1 LQFENH
7 PNYNCEILTDNGDRY
22 RVYANW
28 LHNEGLD
35 HWQGWI
41 CHAGDTRLYID
52 KDLQVWSGECKN
64 DSLGSALQG
73 YSLLTSTQC
82 RKPTCT
88 GCTDDLMVK
97 KQAPVSNRSKGRDS
111 FDARVGN
118 NLVEFFNKNVTPYP
132 TDVGA
137 PAFDLVPVE
146 RQKDIMLNVARL
158 HAQQEYDRIMSLVRV
173 LQQQADSIRR
183 RLEITDAVHA
193 AKYDFQIYHNQCY
206 WLVHDLTRGF
216 VRLVPLGPQDWST
229 GAPLDYQYIARV
241 KWLGD
246 YSWIEVDENG
256 EVVADGYG
264 TNGT

>member
-1 LQFENH
+1 MKRVLKKYKTVSPMDSGCLANTTRD
-7 PNYNCEILTDNGDRY
+7 YGTRILHVSD
-22 RVYANW
+22 
-28 LHNEGLD
+28 EP
-35 HWQGWI
+35 
-41 CHAGDTRLYID
+41 
-52 KDLQVWSGECKN
+52 K
-64 DSLGSALQG
+64 
-73 YSLLTSTQC
+73 
-82 RKPTCT
+82 
-88 GCTDDLMVK
+88 
-97 KQAPVSNRSKGRDS
+97 SNRSKGRDS

-118 NLVEFFNKNVTPYP
+118 SLVEFFNKNVTPYP

-183 RLEITDAVHA
+183 RLEITDAVHS

-206 WLVHDLTRGF
+206 WLVHDRTRAF
-216 VRLVPLGPQDWST
+216 VRLVPLGPEDWST
-229 GAPLDYQYIARV
+229 GAPDDYQYIARV

-256 EVVADGYG
+256 EVVPDGYG

>member
-1 LQFENH
+1 M
-7 PNYNCEILTDNGDRY
+7 IS
-22 RVYANW
+22 
-28 LHNEGLD
+28 
-35 HWQGWI
+35 
-41 CHAGDTRLYID
+41 
-52 KDLQVWSGECKN
+52 WSPSKHQM
-64 DSLGSALQG
+64 S
-73 YSLLTSTQC
+73 
-82 RKPTCT
+82 
-88 GCTDDLMVK
+88 
-97 KQAPVSNRSKGRDS
+97 SNRSKGRDS
-111 FDARVGN
+111 FDAQVGT

-158 HAQQEYDRIMSLVRV
+158 HAQQEHDRIMSLVRV

-206 WLVHDLTRGF
+206 WLVHDRTRAL
-216 VRLVPLGPQDWST
+216 VRLVPLGPEDWST
-229 GAPLDYQYIARV
+229 GAPDDYQYIARV